1 VSIRDRLWWWIRM
14 SKSDLDAV
22 ATERLVGIARK
33 WYSQMTGGVVPS
45 ISLPTRTKQNI
56 EYDDAAEVWKYGDR
70 ESTRSAGTAKSALHL
85 LKMAWVIWFLK
96 KQIGENR
103 SSTLRELYYIS
114 EGWKKAKFQAQDE
127 SNFLIE
133 DLEILTDMQ
142 REAFH
147 LRPEEDGATVFG
159 PLKLREL
166 TRRGA
171 RDIHCQDDVGEAGY
185 QIPTNV
191 ENIELLDHDAQ
202 FVIAIETGGMYA
214 RLIENGFDSDHRAI
228 LVHLKGQPARST
240 RRILN
245 RINDQFGIPVV
256 VFTDGDPW
264 SYRIYASVAYGAI
277 KSAHISELLA
287 TPKAQFV
294 GVQPSDIRDYNL
306 PSDHLNDKDVAAL
319 KSELSDPRF
328 SSDYWKEQIELQLK
342 LNLKSEQQA
351 FAAKGL
357 DFVTREYL
365 PARLSDMGVL

>member
-1 VSIRDRLWWWIRM
+1 MNRNEADSQ
-14 SKSDLDAV
+14 
-22 ATERLVGIARK
+22 ATERLVRIARA
-33 WYSQMTGGVVPS
+33 WYEQMKEGMVPS

-56 EYDDAAEVWKYGDR
+56 EYDDESEVWKYGDR
-70 ESTRSAGTAKSALHL
+70 ESIRSAGSAKSALHL
-85 LKMAWVIWFLK
+85 LKMSYVIWFLK
-96 KQIGENR
+96 NQIAENR

-159 PLKLREL
+159 PLQLREI

-191 ENIELLDHDAQ
+191 DTIEFLSHDAR

-214 RLIENGFDSDHRAI
+214 RLMENGFDSEHSAI

-240 RRILN
+240 RRVLN
-245 RINDQFGIPVV
+245 RINDQFGLPVV

-306 PSDHLNDKDVAAL
+306 PSDRLTEKDVGAL
-319 KSELSDPRF
+319 KSELTDPRF
-328 SSDYWKEQIELQLK
+328 SSAYWKDQIQLQLT

-365 PARLSDMGVL
+365 PARLSDMGII

>member
-1 VSIRDRLWWWIRM
+1 M
-14 SKSDLDAV
+14 SKTDLNKRAIESLQTI
-22 ATERLVGIARK
+22 AQNWYNQIKSGII
-33 WYSQMTGGVVPS
+33 PS
-45 ISLPTRTKQNI
+45 INLPTRTKHNI
-56 EYDDAAEVWKYGDR
+56 EFDDESEVWKYGEK
-70 ESTRSAGTAKSALHL
+70 ESTRSAGSAKSAMHI

-114 EGWKKAKFQAQDE
+114 EGWKKAKFGAQDE

-147 LRPEEDGATVFG
+147 LRPEEDGATIFG
-159 PLKLREL
+159 PIELKEV
-166 TRRGA
+166 TRRGE
-171 RDIHCQDDVGEAGY
+171 RKIHCRDDVGEAGY

-191 ENIELLDHDAQ
+191 DTIDFLGHDAR

-214 RLIENGFDSDHRAI
+214 RLIENGFDEDYKAI

-240 RRILN
+240 RRVLN
-245 RINDQFGIPVV
+245 RINEQFKLPVV

-277 KSAHISELLA
+277 KSAHMSEILA
-287 TPKAQFV
+287 TPQARFI

-306 PSDHLNDKDVAAL
+306 PSDHLNERDIAAL
-319 KSELSDPRF
+319 NSELTDPRF
-328 SSDYWKEQIELQLK
+328 ATDYWREQINLQLK
-342 LNLKSEQQA
+342 MGMKSEQQA
-351 FAAKGL
+351 FAARGL
-357 DFVTREYL
+357 DFVTKEYL
-365 PARLSDMGVL
+365 PKRLSDMGII

>member
-1 VSIRDRLWWWIRM
+1 M
-14 SKSDLDAV
+14 SKADLNKRAI
-22 ATERLVGIARK
+22 ESLQKIAQN
-33 WYSQMTGGVVPS
+33 WYDQIKSGVIPS
-45 ISLPTRTKQNI
+45 INLPTRTKHNI
-56 EYDDAAEVWKYGDR
+56 EYDDESEVWKYGEK
-70 ESTRSAGTAKSALHL
+70 ESTRSAGSAKSAMHI

-114 EGWKKAKFQAQDE
+114 EGWKKAKFGAQDE

-159 PLKLREL
+159 PIELKEV
-166 TRRGA
+166 TRRGE
-171 RDIHCQDDVGEAGY
+171 RKIHCRDDVGEAGY

-191 ENIELLDHDAQ
+191 DTIDFMDHDAK

-214 RLIENGFDSDHRAI
+214 RLIENGFDEDYKAI

-240 RRILN
+240 RRVLN
-245 RINDQFGIPVV
+245 KINDQFKLPVV

-264 SYRIYASVAYGAI
+264 SYRIYASVAYGSI
-277 KSAHISELLA
+277 KSAHMSEILA
-287 TPKAQFV
+287 TPQAKFI

-306 PSDHLNDKDVAAL
+306 PSDHLNERDVAAL
-319 KSELSDPRF
+319 NSELTDPRF
-328 SSDYWKEQIELQLK
+328 ATDYWKEQINLQLK
-342 LNLKSEQQA
+342 MGLKSEQQA
-351 FAAKGL
+351 FAARGL
-357 DFVTREYL
+357 DFVTKEYL
-365 PARLSDMGVL
+365 PKRLSDMGII

>member
-1 VSIRDRLWWWIRM
+1 M
-14 SKSDLDAV
+14 SKSELDAM
-22 ATERLVGIARK
+22 ATDRLIGIARK
-33 WYSQMTGGVVPS
+33 WYSQMTGGQIPS

-56 EYDDAAEVWKYGDR
+56 EYDDEAEVWKYGDR

-147 LRPEEDGATVFG
+147 LRPEEDGATIFG

-166 TRRGA
+166 TRWGA

-202 FVIAIETGGMYA
+202 FVIAIETGGMFA
-214 RLIENGFDSDHRAI
+214 RLIENGFDSDYRAI

-287 TPKAQFV
+287 TPKAQFI

-306 PSDHLNDKDVAAL
+306 PSDHLNEKDIAAL

-328 SSDYWKEQIELQLK
+328 SSEYWREQIELQLK

>member
-1 VSIRDRLWWWIRM
+1 MTNKQENDRQATDKL
-14 SKSDLDAV
+14 V
-22 ATERLVGIARK
+22 AIARS
-33 WYSQMTGGVVPS
+33 WYDQMANGLVPS

-56 EYDDAAEVWKYGDR
+56 AYDDQSEVWKYGDR
-70 ESTRSAGTAKSALHL
+70 ESIRSAGSAKSALHL
-85 LKMAWVIWFLK
+85 LKMSFVIWFLK
-96 KQIGENR
+96 KQIAENR

-114 EGWKKAKFQAQDE
+114 EGWKKAKFHAQDE

-147 LRPEEDGATVFG
+147 LRPEEDGATIFG
-159 PLKLREL
+159 PLKLREV
-166 TRRGA
+166 TRRGT

-191 ENIELLDHDAQ
+191 DTIDFISHDAK

-214 RLIENGFDSDHRAI
+214 RLIENGFDSDYQAI

-240 RRILN
+240 RRVLN
-245 RINDQFGIPVV
+245 RINDQFRLPIV

-277 KSAHISELLA
+277 KSAHMSELLA
-287 TPKAQFV
+287 TPRAMFV

-306 PSDHLNDKDVAAL
+306 PSDHLNEKDVAAL
-319 KSELSDPRF
+319 NSELTDPRF
-328 SSDYWKEQIELQLK
+328 ASPYWKEQIELQLA

-351 FAAKGL
+351 FAARGL
-357 DFVTREYL
+357 DFVTKEYL
-365 PARLSDMGVL
+365 PTRLSEMGVI

>member
-1 VSIRDRLWWWIRM
+1 MTNWTLDEEAGGRL
-14 SKSDLDAV
+14 
-22 ATERLVGIARK
+22 TGIARK
-33 WYSQMTGGVVPS
+33 WYDQMRDGLVPS

-56 EYDDAAEVWKYGDR
+56 AYDDASEVWKYGDR

-85 LKMAWVIWFLK
+85 LKMAYVIWFLK
-96 KQIGENR
+96 TQIREKR

-159 PLKLREL
+159 PLELREM
-166 TRRGA
+166 TRRGERA
-171 RDIHCQDDVGEAGY
+171 IHCQDDVGEAGY

-191 ENIELLDHDAQ
+191 ETIELVRHDAQ

-214 RLIENGFDSDHRAI
+214 RLIENGFDSDYQAI

-245 RINDQFGIPVV
+245 RINAQFGLPVA

-264 SYRIYASVAYGAI
+264 SYRIFASVAYGAI

-287 TPKAQFV
+287 TPKAQFI

-306 PSDHLNDKDVAAL
+306 PSDHLSEKDVAAL

-328 SSDYWKEQIELQLK
+328 ASDYWKEQIGLQLK

-357 DFVTREYL
+357 DFVTKEYL
-365 PARLSDMGVL
+365 PARLSDMGIL